1 LNVKEHL
8 VINVTRI
15 KLPLCTTTQDH
26 KILRK
31 SGLHTLA
38 GVTPIST
45 LDLEHRPT
53 TKYQIRS
60 HCFEDVSHYTELE
73 IHASDGYSKNYES
86 KTSQ

>member
-1 LNVKEHL
+1 MQDD
-8 VINVTRI
+8 TRS
-15 KLPLCTTTQDH
+15 QDLA
-26 KILRK
+26 KIW
-31 SGLHTLA
+31 STLA

-86 KTSQ
+86 KTS